1 MKRSAPT
8 ILILV
13 SLGCA
18 GTKPMPIADEA
29 AWAEKALSTM
39 SLEEKIGQLIFP
51 RSNGVFLNESDP
63 LFRTL
68 LEAARE
74 GRIGGVVFFKGD
86 PFATASLANR
96 LQVESR
102 LPLLMAS
109 DYEWGASMR
118 VEGASRFPR
127 AMAMG
132 AFASPADVELQAE
145 VTAREARALGIHL
158 LLNPVLDL
166 NSNPENAV
174 IDTRSFGDS
183 PERAARLG
191 AAYIRRAQS
200 LGVLTT
206 AKHFPG
212 HGGTEADSHV
222 DLPVVRHDRDRLEKD
237 GLVPF
242 RAAIDAGVAAVM
254 PGHLAVPA
262 LDGNDRR
269 PATLS
274 PEILEGILRGEMGF
288 RGLIVSDA
296 LDMGGA
302 RQAAWDGEVA
312 VEALLAGVD
321 LLLVPPDALATHRAI
336 LDAARRGD
344 ISEAR
349 VDSSVRRLLDA
360 KERLSL
366 HRRRTVDLADLPRR
380 LASPTSAARI
390 EEMAGLAV
398 TLLRN
403 DGGLLPFRSEAPP
416 SILLVDFLPDHDR
429 EADPAVLFEELRRR
443 AGSVRRILVT
453 PSNAPPLEADIVSAP
468 EDVTLVASYERSRSY
483 LGRGEIAEPLS
494 RALKRRIENGRPVVF
509 ASLGS
514 PYVLRSREQG
524 ASLVATYDFAPAS
537 QRALARALFGEMGF
551 PGKLPVAL
559 SPEYPRDHG
568 ISLEP
573 RRMKLEIATSPGAAG
588 FSAEGLARI
597 EDVVARGIESGT
609 APGAVVLVA
618 RRGKIVLERA
628 FGRMT
633 YDKDA
638 QRVTLDTLFDIASL
652 TKVVITTTL
661 AMILHE
667 RGLLDLESPVSRYVP
682 EFEGE
687 RKGEVL
693 VKDLLAHSGGL
704 LWWTDLFRKFE
715 GKTPEEAKRG
725 YLSTIHEMP
734 LDYPPRSK
742 MVYSDLGIFLLGEI
756 LERVTGK
763 DLETL
768 ANEEVLGPLRM
779 EDSSYRPA
787 ASLRPRIA
795 PTEVDS
801 WRGRLVHG
809 EVHDENA
816 FGLGGV
822 APHAGLF
829 STARDLGAFAQMML
843 NGGAYGGKRL
853 LNPETIA
860 RFTRRANLVPGSS
873 RALGWDT
880 PSEPSSAGKLFSASS
895 YGHTGFTGTSLW
907 IDPERELFAILLTNR
922 VHPTRENPKI
932 SELRP
937 AFHDAVIE
945 ALVDGGV
952 RD

>member
-1 MKRSAPT
+1 MRRNVPT
-8 ILILV
+8 ILVLF
-13 SLGCA
+13 SLACA
-18 GTKPMPIADEA
+18 GTKSMPIADETP
-29 AWAEKALSTM
+29 WALEALSRL
-39 SLEEKIGQLIFP
+39 SLEERIGQLIYP

-63 LFRTL
+63 LFGTL

-74 GRIGGVVFFKGD
+74 GRIGGVVFFRGD
-86 PFATASLANR
+86 PFATAALANR
-96 LQVESR
+96 LQEESR

-132 AFASPADVELQAE
+132 AFASEADIELQAE

-166 NSNPENAV
+166 NSNPRNAV

-200 LGVLTT
+200 VGVLTT

-212 HGGTEADSHV
+212 HGGTDVDSHI
-222 DLPVVRHDRDRLEKD
+222 DLPVVRHDRDRLE
-237 GLVPF
+237 GESLVPF

-262 LDGNDRR
+262 LDGNDAR

-274 PEILEGILRGEMGF
+274 PEILEGVLRGEMGF
-288 RGLIVSDA
+288 QGLIVSDA

-302 RQAAWDGEVA
+302 RESAWDGEVA
-312 VEALLAGVD
+312 VEALRAGID
-321 LLLVPPDALATHRAI
+321 LLLVPPDALATHRA
-336 LDAARRGD
+336 LLLAVRRGD
-344 ISEAR
+344 LSEEQIDR
-349 VDSSVRRLLDA
+349 SVRRVLEA

-380 LASPTSAARI
+380 LASPTSGARI
-390 EEMAGLAV
+390 GEMAGRAV

-403 DGGLLPFRSEAPP
+403 DGRLLPFRSEAPP
-416 SILLVDFLPDHDR
+416 SILLVEFLPELDR
-429 EADPAVLFEELRRR
+429 EADPEVLFDELRRR
-443 AGSVRRILVT
+443 APRVRRISVT
-453 PSNAPPLEADIVSAP
+453 PSNAALLEADIESAP

-494 RALKRRIENGRPVVF
+494 RALKRRIENGRPLVY

-514 PYVLRSREQG
+514 PYALAPPAPG

-537 QRALARALFGEMGF
+537 QRALARALFGEIGF
-551 PGKLPVAL
+551 PGRLPVAL

-568 ISLEP
+568 IFLEP
-573 RRMKLEIATSPGAAG
+573 RRMKLENAASPGDAG
-588 FSAEGLARI
+588 FSPDGLVRI
-597 EDVVARGIESGT
+597 QEVVAKGIENGI
-609 APGAVVLVA
+609 APGAVLLVA

-628 FGRMT
+628 LGRMT
-633 YDKDA
+633 YEKDA
-638 QRVTLDTLFDIASL
+638 PQVTRDTLFDIASL
-652 TKVVITTTL
+652 TKVVVTTTL
-661 AMILHE
+661 AMILYE

-682 EFEGE
+682 EFDGE

-704 LWWTDLFRKFE
+704 LWWTDFFRKFE
-715 GKTPEEAKRG
+715 GKAPEEAKRG

-742 MVYSDLGIFLLGEI
+742 MVYSDLGILLLGEI

-763 DLETL
+763 DLESL
-768 ANEEVLGPLRM
+768 ANEEVFGPLGM
-779 EDSSYRPA
+779 EDATYRPPV
-787 ASLRPRIA
+787 SLRSRIA

-822 APHAGLF
+822 APHAGVF
-829 STARDLGAFAQMML
+829 STARDLGVFAQMML
-843 NGGAYGGKRL
+843 NGGAYGGVRL

-860 RFTRRANLVPGSS
+860 LFTRRANLVPGSS

-880 PSEPSSAGKLFSASS
+880 PSEPSSAGKLFSPSS

-932 SELRP
+932 GELRP

-945 ALVDGGV
+945 ALSD
-952 RD
+952 R